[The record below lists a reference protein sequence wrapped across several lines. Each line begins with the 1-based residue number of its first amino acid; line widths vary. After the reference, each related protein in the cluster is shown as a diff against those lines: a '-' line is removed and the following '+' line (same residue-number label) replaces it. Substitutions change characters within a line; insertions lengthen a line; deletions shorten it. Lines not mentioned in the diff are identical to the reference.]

1 MKKRQA
7 ARDPNRGGRVI
18 DDGPIA
24 PLVKAIG
31 TLPKLAELTGLSVT
45 TLRRINQ
52 GERAPHVSERMLFAV
67 LARTYNVKPPFP
79 TKAPKELRRRDEQ
92 KGLRP

>member
-1 MKKRQA
+1 MTKKTKKPQP

-31 TLPKLAELTGLSVT
+31 TLPKLADLTGLSVT

-52 GERAPHVSERMLFAV
+52 GEREPRKGERILFAT
-67 LARTYNVKPPFP
+67 LARTYGVPSPFQVTP
-79 TKAPKELRRRDEQ
+79 
-92 KGLRP
+92 